1 MPELEFFGVS
11 FYSAFILFTFI
22 FSWTMQVTIEI
33 PDGLPPNMI
42 RQKLQEIQEM
52 FEKEVNPLP
61 SEK

>member
-1 MPELEFFGVS
+1 
-11 FYSAFILFTFI
+11 
-22 FSWTMQVTIEI
+22 MQVTIEI

-61 SEK
+61 SEKENNSVKPMEHKKKKED